1 MPVSVDCPQSVVIG
15 DVVFVASWNGSHE
28 VYKYETRSDK
38 WTVLSPCPVRCFGI
52 GQLSGKLVT
61 VGGHDGGAFVGDVY
75 TYEEETQQWEKSI
88 PPMPTPRR
96 CTCVVTYHSSIAVC
110 GGQTTSGETN
120 IIEVFK
126 SETSQWY
133 TAAPLPVACY
143 FLQSTIINDTCY
155 LVGGYHRRSIM
166 CASSLP
172 SLFQSATPHNQPSPD
187 AQQQSVW
194 TMLPDLPHRCSALTS
209 INIGGGTLLALGGC
223 VDVGSPSHDIHAYNP
238 STKSWMIVGS
248 LPQICYGAS
257 AELLPSGLV
266 ILIGGRDMHWNWL
279 KTVHIGTLEV

>member
-1 MPVSVDCPQSVVIG
+1 MPVSVICPQSVVIG
-15 DVVFVASWNGSHE
+15 DVVFVAGWGLRA
-28 VYKYETRSDK
+28 YKYESRSDK
-38 WTVLSPCPVRCFGI
+38 WSVLPPCPVENFGI

-61 VGGHDGGAFVGDVY
+61 VGGHDGCAFVGDVY

-96 CTCVVTYHSSIAVC
+96 CPCVVTYHSSIAVC
-110 GGQTTSGETN
+110 GVETTSGETN

-133 TAAPLPVACY
+133 TAAPLPVAGDI
-143 FLQSTIINDTCY
+143 LQSTIINDTCY
-155 LVGGYHRRSIM
+155 LGGYHRRSIM
-166 CASSLP
+166 CASLP

-194 TMLPDLPHRCSALTS
+194 TMLPDMPHRYSALTS
-209 INIGGGTLLALGGC
+209 INIGGTLLSLGG
-223 VDVGSPSHDIHAYNP
+223 VDDEDSCSHDVHSYNP

-248 LPQICYGAS
+248 LPQACAYAT
-257 AELLPSGLV
+257 AELLPSGQV
-266 ILIGGRDMHWNWL
+266 ILIGL
-279 KTVHIGTLEV
+279 KTVYIGTLEL

>member
-1 MPVSVDCPQSVVIG
+1 MPVSVRPQSVVIG
-15 DVVFVASWNGSHE
+15 DVVFVASWRGGHE
-28 VYKYETRSDK
+28 LYKYETRSDK
-38 WTVLSPCPVRCFGI
+38 WTVLPPCPVEYFGI

-61 VGGHDGGAFVGDVY
+61 VGGYDGGAFVGDVY

-88 PPMPTPRR
+88 PPMPTPRQ
-96 CTCVVTYHSSIAVC
+96 CPCVVTYHSSIAVC
-110 GGQTTSGETN
+110 GGGTTSGGTN
-120 IIEVFK
+120 VIEVFK

-133 TAAPLPVACY
+133 TAAPLPVTCTY
-143 FLQSTIINDTCY
+143 LQSTIISDTCY
-155 LVGGYHRRSIM
+155 LVGRGYHRRPIL
-166 CASSLP
+166 CASLP

-194 TMLPDLPHRCSALTS
+194 TMLPRPYHLGALTS

-223 VDVGSPSHDIHAYNP
+223 DDEDSPSHDIHAYNP

-248 LPQICYGAS
+248 LPQACAYATV
-257 AELLPSGLV
+257 ELLPSGQV